1 MSLADPASVMRRLA
15 EIEGDLALRQGAW
28 EEAAQAHYLAKREKE
43 KRRAEAFLTAEGTV
57 AERSAIADKAAA
69 MIGNVEEAAYE
80 AQKSVV
86 RVLETRANIGM
97 SILRVQGRGA

>member
-15 EIEGDLALRQGAW
+15 EIEGELALRQNAW
-28 EEAAQAHYLAKREKE
+28 EEAAQAHFLAKREKE
-43 KRRAEAFLTAEGTV
+43 KRRGEAFLSAEGTV
-57 AERSAIADKAAA
+57 AERTAIADQATAV
-69 MIGNVEEAAYE
+69 IGNVEEAAYE

-97 SILRVQGRGA
+97 SLLRAQGRGA